1 MQIKELTIQV
11 FELFVQNSPLKNYMQ
26 SVEYARLMGE
36 NHYNYD
42 YIGLVDEKNT
52 VLAASLILKR
62 RISFNMFYG
71 YAPKG
76 FLINYYD
83 ENLVRTFIEKLKEYY
98 QKNNI
103 IFIKVNP
110 EIVVGEINPK
120 NHEFRESANMQLKN
134 NFEKYGFL
142 KLKDNL
148 YFESIVPR
156 FNAYVDLKNSK
167 FSDYSKTNR
176 NKVRNSLRKGL
187 YLTKGTYE
195 DIEEFYKLLDN
206 DKSIGYYKSLYNL
219 FNKDDRID
227 LLLVKVDFE
236 QFIKN
241 SQVLYEEELNRNGL
255 LNEILHRSHN
265 KADLNSKMASDS
277 RLCTI
282 KNEIISATEGL
293 RSNNDCLVAGALV
306 IKYDNRVHIIE
317 SAFDRK
323 YANLNANYFLFDQ
336 IINNYKNDFDYLDL
350 NGITGDFKITNPYK
364 GLNNFKIGF
373 NPRIYEYIG
382 EFDLVFNKINY
393 DYLLSSGKLAQEFN
407 KRENKDTR

>member
-282 KNEIISATEGL
+282 KNEIISATEG
-293 RSNNDCLVAGALV
+293 
-306 IKYDNRVHIIE
+306 
-317 SAFDRK
+317 
-323 YANLNANYFLFDQ
+323 
-336 IINNYKNDFDYLDL
+336 
-350 NGITGDFKITNPYK
+350 
-364 GLNNFKIGF
+364 
-373 NPRIYEYIG
+373 
-382 EFDLVFNKINY
+382 
-393 DYLLSSGKLAQEFN
+393 
-407 KRENKDTR
+407 